1 VARIF
6 CAACNTGVILE
17 QDGRRC
23 SNCKAVLV
31 MPYEERPA
39 PAGKLVRP
47 RKRKK

>member
-1 VARIF
+1 MARIF

-31 MPYEERPA
+31 IAA
-39 PAGKLVRP
+39 PKP
-47 RKRKK
+47 PKKPSKAA